1 MADRSVLAKK
11 GERVK
16 SIVVFESM
24 FGNTERVARAIAEGL
39 QRCGDVELV
48 EVGDADPSMGFVDLL
63 VVGGPTHA
71 FGMSRESTRADAQR
85 QAGDTPVVSRRGGVR
100 DWVTRLEGVRV
111 GSLATFDT
119 KVGKARHLPGCARG
133 LAKTLRRRGYT
144 LAVPA
149 QRFLVEDTLGPLT
162 DGELARASRWGA
174 ELGQRVCAAT

>member
-1 MADRSVLAKK
+1 M
-11 GERVK
+11 K

-48 EVGDADPSMGFVDLL
+48 EVGDADPALDFVDLL

-85 QAGDTPVVSRRGGVR
+85 QAGDSVLVSRHGGVR
-100 DWVTRLEGVRV
+100 EWAAQLAGVQA
-111 GSLATFDT
+111 GALATFDT
-119 KVGKARHLPGCARG
+119 KAHKARHLPGCARG

-149 QRFLVEDTLGPLT
+149 ESFLVEDVRGPLT

-174 ELGQRVCAAT
+174 ELGQRVVAAT